1 MNGAD
6 WSKRYPRIVEDAA
19 RLKGSAVMDAE
30 VLHSSGLGTDHLTV
44 RSLNEHHQRQ
54 GLVMG
59 LFTKDIESM
68 DDLFLHGLMDIYYA
82 EKQIIQSL
90 PKLIEKATSRDLSKG
105 LKDHLLETKNQVERL
120 EQVFRKLGKKP
131 KGVQCQA
138 IDGLIDEAD
147 EIVGEVADKDV
158 LDAAIVGSAQAV
170 EHYEIARY
178 GTLIAWADSLGH
190 DDIIRLL
197 NTNLNEEKAADKK
210 LSTVALRKGVNRKAA
225 S

>member
-68 DDLFLHGLMDIYYA
+68 DDLFLHGLMDTP
-82 EKQIIQSL
+82 KNRSSNRCQSS
-90 PKLIEKATSRDLSKG
+90 SR
-105 LKDHLLETKNQVERL
+105 R
-120 EQVFRKLGKKP
+120 P
-131 KGVQCQA
+131 P
-138 IDGLIDEAD
+138 
-147 EIVGEVADKDV
+147 
-158 LDAAIVGSAQAV
+158 AAI
-170 EHYEIARY
+170 
-178 GTLIAWADSLGH
+178 
-190 DDIIRLL
+190 
-197 NTNLNEEKAADKK
+197 
-210 LSTVALRKGVNRKAA
+210 
-225 S
+225 